1 MRICVVDDEKEV
13 RTSIIQKLY
22 ALFPEIEVFDVGFG
36 QQAVQEIQF
45 IRPDVVLL
53 DIRMPIING
62 LDMLQWIKENFSQIY
77 VIIIS
82 GYDDFEY
89 AKKALH
95 FGALDYM
102 LKPVNRK
109 ELKETIHKIEHHQ
122 VERFLQEIQVCFM
135 KSMVSAFSF
144 QDVQIIPKQV
154 SFWFDERIPKKLQL
168 KMDSL
173 SLNNESGKVSSAP
186 IIFSYSI
193 NDIIKGDCIISDELD
208 GTPIFREKEDF
219 FEQLQMQYEK
229 SIQLRFFEVS
239 ALDQLSLHDDRDK
252 MHQLASLRNRMLDEA
267 RNNNMEQVQC
277 YLNEWF
283 SVIEKIP
290 YRMLIKESAYLLAIL
305 DEGFTKPKLIVVD
318 DDLLHYWMSWVAK
331 HVTITHLRHHMKSLV
346 IRSLQEWIRIEVE
359 QDMGEQTQWFDK
371 AFYII
376 ESSKDL
382 NINLE
387 AVAEMVGVHPVTLSR
402 MFKQKVGI
410 NFIQYLTNRRLET
423 AKELI
428 VATDKKIMDIAL
440 EIGYSDYPYFRN
452 LFKKRYH
459 DSPSD
464 YRKKHAK
471 SIEV

>member
-1 MRICVVDDEKEV
+1 M
-13 RTSIIQKLY
+13 
-22 ALFPEIEVFDVGFG
+22 
-36 QQAVQEIQF
+36 
-45 IRPDVVLL
+45 
-53 DIRMPIING
+53 
-62 LDMLQWIKENFSQIY
+62 
-77 VIIIS
+77 
-82 GYDDFEY
+82 
-89 AKKALH
+89 
-95 FGALDYM
+95 
-102 LKPVNRK
+102 
-109 ELKETIHKIEHHQ
+109 
-122 VERFLQEIQVCFM
+122 
-135 KSMVSAFSF
+135 
-144 QDVQIIPKQV
+144 
-154 SFWFDERIPKKLQL
+154 
-168 KMDSL
+168 
-173 SLNNESGKVSSAP
+173 
-186 IIFSYSI
+186 
-193 NDIIKGDCIISDELD
+193 
-208 GTPIFREKEDF
+208 
-219 FEQLQMQYEK
+219 
-229 SIQLRFFEVS
+229 
-239 ALDQLSLHDDRDK
+239 
-252 MHQLASLRNRMLDEA
+252 
-267 RNNNMEQVQC
+267 
-277 YLNEWF
+277 NEWF

-331 HVTITHLRHHMKSLV
+331 HVTFTHLRHHMKSLV

-452 LFKKRYH
+452 LFKKDITNLLPIIARNMLKALKFEH
-459 DSPSD
+459 PLF
-464 YRKKHAK
+464 
-471 SIEV
+471 